1 MLTFNAKGLLVKFRR
16 YGMVLAIALL
26 SIGKLHAQIVLTQL
40 EQDGLLF
47 LREEEKLAR
56 DVYTALYASSGLQIF
71 SNISQSE
78 QRHMNAALTLLQT
91 YGLTD
96 PVSSNA
102 AGVFTNSD
110 LQSLY
115 DQLVAQGAASQIA
128 ALQVGVLI
136 EETDI
141 ADLEVAISN
150 TARPDVIRVY
160 NNLLKGSR
168 NHLSAFTN
176 NLAALG
182 GEPNPGQGNS
192 NLDPGTSVYEP
203 ISETLYIP
211 ALNFPDGQGGFVV
224 YDVMFRLVETL
235 PQTLE
240 LIAINTTSKLVSDL
254 HASYD
259 PATEILSVPRM
270 QVGAL
275 SIDSVAQA
283 QYSANLKLV
292 ENSPE
297 RILFSLVS
305 LAEL

>member
-1 MLTFNAKGLLVKFRR
+1 MQNFSRLVCSLSVFLLSGLLFAPCL
-16 YGMVLAIALL
+16 Y
-26 SIGKLHAQIVLTQL
+26 AQLNLTQL
-40 EQDGLLF
+40 EEQELLY

-56 DVYTALYASSGLQIF
+56 DVYTALYASSSLQIF

-78 QRHMNAALTLLQT
+78 QRHMNAALSLLQT

-96 PVSSNA
+96 PVGSNA
-102 AGVFTNSD
+102 AGVFTNSE

-141 ADLEVAISN
+141 ADLEAAIGN
-150 TARPDVIRVY
+150 TDKPDVIRVY

-203 ISETLYIP
+203 ISETLYLP

-240 LIAINTTSKLVSDL
+240 LIAINTTNKLASDI

-259 PATEILSVPRM
+259 PATEILTVPRL

-283 QYSANLKLV
+283 QYSANLSLV

-305 LAEL
+305 LAQL

>member
-1 MLTFNAKGLLVKFRR
+1 MIIKVMQNFSRLVCSLSVFLLSGLLFAPCL
-16 YGMVLAIALL
+16 Y
-26 SIGKLHAQIVLTQL
+26 AQLNLTQL
-40 EQDGLLF
+40 EEQELLY

-56 DVYTALYASSGLQIF
+56 DVYTALYASSSLQIF

-96 PVSSNA
+96 PVGSNA
-102 AGVFTNSD
+102 AGVFTNSE

-141 ADLEVAISN
+141 ADLEAAIGN
-150 TARPDVIRVY
+150 TDKPDVIRVY

-240 LIAINTTSKLVSDL
+240 LIAINTTNKLASDI

-259 PATEILSVPRM
+259 PATEILTVPRL

-283 QYSANLKLV
+283 QYSANLSLV

-305 LAEL
+305 LAQL

>member
-1 MLTFNAKGLLVKFRR
+1 MIIKVMQNFNRLVCSLSVFLLSGLLFAPCL
-16 YGMVLAIALL
+16 Y
-26 SIGKLHAQIVLTQL
+26 AQLNLTQL
-40 EQDGLLF
+40 EEQELLY

-56 DVYTALYASSGLQIF
+56 DVYTALYASSSLQIF

-96 PVSSNA
+96 PVGSNA
-102 AGVFTNSD
+102 AGVFTNSE

-141 ADLEVAISN
+141 ADLEAAIGN
-150 TARPDVIRVY
+150 TDKPDVIRVY

-240 LIAINTTSKLVSDL
+240 LIAINTTNKLASDI

-259 PATEILSVPRM
+259 PATEILTVPRL

-283 QYSANLKLV
+283 QYSANLSLV

-305 LAEL
+305 LAQL

>member
-1 MLTFNAKGLLVKFRR
+1 
-16 YGMVLAIALL
+16 
-26 SIGKLHAQIVLTQL
+26 
-40 EQDGLLF
+40 
-47 LREEEKLAR
+47 
-56 DVYTALYASSGLQIF
+56 
-71 SNISQSE
+71 
-78 QRHMNAALTLLQT
+78 MNAVLTLLQN

-96 PVSSNA
+96 PVGSNA
-102 AGVFTNSD
+102 AGVFTNAD

-115 DQLVAQGAASQIA
+115 DQLVALGSASQIA

-141 ADLEVAISN
+141 TDLEAAISN
-150 TARPDVIRVY
+150 TDKTDVIRVY
-160 NNLLKGSR
+160 NNLLKGSL

-182 GEPNPGQGNS
+182 GEPNPGQGNA

-240 LIAINTTSKLVSDL
+240 LIAINTTSRLASDI

-259 PATEILSVPRM
+259 PATEILTVPRL
-270 QVGAL
+270 QVGTL
-275 SIDSVAQA
+275 SIDSVALA

-292 ENSPE
+292 ENTPE

>member
-1 MLTFNAKGLLVKFRR
+1 MKNRDSSKSAATVSRWVLV
-16 YGMVLAIALL
+16 AIALL
-26 SIGKLHAQIVLTQL
+26 LSTQLQAQLTLTQV
-40 EQDGLLF
+40 EEDGLLF
-47 LREEEKLAR
+47 LREEEKLTR
-56 DVYTALYASSGLQIF
+56 DVYTALYETSGLQLF
-71 SNISQSE
+71 NNILQSE
-78 QRHMNAALTLLQT
+78 QRHMDSALTLITT
-91 YGLTD
+91 YGLVD
-96 PVSSNA
+96 PAAGNA

-115 DQLVAQGAASQIA
+115 DQLVAQGSASQIA

-141 ADLEVAISN
+141 ADLETAISN
-150 TARPDVIRVY
+150 TTKPDILRTY
-160 NNLLKGSR
+160 GNLLKGSQ

-192 NLDPGTSVYEP
+192 ALDPGTSVYEP
-203 ISETLYIP
+203 ISQTLYIP
-211 ALNFPDGQGGFVV
+211 ALNFPDSQGGFVV

-259 PATEILSVPRM
+259 PATETLTLPRLL
-270 QVGAL
+270 VGTL
-275 SIDSVAQA
+275 SIDSIAQA

-297 RILFSLVS
+297 RILFSVVS
-305 LAEL
+305 LSEL

>member
-1 MLTFNAKGLLVKFRR
+1 MKNRDTSKSAATVSRWALVT
-16 YGMVLAIALL
+16 IALL
-26 SIGKLHAQIVLTQL
+26 LSTQLQAQLTLTQV
-40 EQDGLLF
+40 EEDGLLF

-56 DVYTALYASSGLQIF
+56 DVYTALYETSGLQLF
-71 SNISQSE
+71 NNISQSE
-78 QRHMNAALTLLQT
+78 QRHMDSALTLITT
-91 YGLTD
+91 YGLVD
-96 PVSSNA
+96 PAAGNA

-115 DQLVAQGAASQIA
+115 DQLVAQGSVSQLA

-141 ADLEVAISN
+141 ADLETAISN
-150 TARPDVIRVY
+150 TTKPDILRTY
-160 NNLLKGSR
+160 GNLLKGSQ

-192 NLDPGTSVYEP
+192 ALDPGTSVYEP
-203 ISETLYIP
+203 ISQTLYIP

-254 HASYD
+254 HATYD
-259 PATEILSVPRM
+259 PATETLTLPRLL
-270 QVGAL
+270 VGTL
-275 SIDSVAQA
+275 SIDSIAQA

-297 RILFSLVS
+297 RILFSVVS
-305 LAEL
+305 LSEL

>member
-1 MLTFNAKGLLVKFRR
+1 MIG
-16 YGMVLAIALL
+16 IALQTSKRLAQKL
-26 SIGKLHAQIVLTQL
+26 SVILLLGSILTPPVSAQLSLSQL
-40 EQDGLLF
+40 EEQELLY

-56 DVYTALYASSGLQIF
+56 DVYTALFATSGLQIF
-71 SNISQSE
+71 GNIAQSE
-78 QRHMNAALTLLQT
+78 QQHMNAVLTLLQN

-96 PVSSNA
+96 PVGSNA
-102 AGVFTNSD
+102 AGVFTNAD

-141 ADLEVAISN
+141 TDLEAAISN
-150 TARPDVIRVY
+150 TDKTDVIRVY
-160 NNLLKGSR
+160 NNLLKGSL

-240 LIAINTTSKLVSDL
+240 LIAINTTSRLASDI

-259 PATEILSVPRM
+259 PATEILTVPRL
-270 QVGAL
+270 QVGTL
-275 SIDSVAQA
+275 SIDSVALA

-292 ENSPE
+292 ENTPE

>member
-1 MLTFNAKGLLVKFRR
+1 MFTCKAGKPSVLMRR
-16 YGMVLAIALL
+16 FSLIFAIALL
-26 SIGKLHAQIVLTQL
+26 AVGKLHAQLALTQI

-96 PVSSNA
+96 PVGSNA
-102 AGVFTNSD
+102 AGVFTNTD

-141 ADLEVAISN
+141 ADLEVAIGN
-150 TARPDVIRVY
+150 TDKPDVIRVY

-168 NHLSAFTN
+168 NHLSAFNN

-240 LIAINTTSKLVSDL
+240 LIAINTTTKLASDI

-259 PATEILSVPRM
+259 PATEILTVPRL

-283 QYSANLKLV
+283 QYSASLKLL
-292 ENSPE
+292 ENTPQ

>member
-1 MLTFNAKGLLVKFRR
+1 MIG
-16 YGMVLAIALL
+16 IALQTSKRLAQKL
-26 SIGKLHAQIVLTQL
+26 SVILLLGSILTPPVSAQLSLSQL
-40 EQDGLLF
+40 EEQELLY

-56 DVYTALYASSGLQIF
+56 DVYTALFATSGLQIF
-71 SNISQSE
+71 GNIAQSE
-78 QRHMNAALTLLQT
+78 QQHMNAVLTLLQN

-96 PVSSNA
+96 PVGSNA
-102 AGVFTNSD
+102 AGVFTNAD

-141 ADLEVAISN
+141 TDLEAAISN
-150 TARPDVIRVY
+150 TDKTDVIRVY
-160 NNLLKGSR
+160 NNLLKGSL

-182 GEPNPGQGNS
+182 GEPNPGQGNA

-240 LIAINTTSKLVSDL
+240 LIAINTTSRLASDI

-259 PATEILSVPRM
+259 PATEILTVPRL
-270 QVGAL
+270 QVGTL
-275 SIDSVAQA
+275 SIDSVALA

-292 ENSPE
+292 ENTPE

>member
-1 MLTFNAKGLLVKFRR
+1 MIG
-16 YGMVLAIALL
+16 IALQTSKRLAQKL
-26 SIGKLHAQIVLTQL
+26 SVILLLGSILTPPVSAQLSLSQL
-40 EQDGLLF
+40 EEQELLY

-56 DVYTALYASSGLQIF
+56 DVYTALFATSGLQIF
-71 SNISQSE
+71 GNIAQSE
-78 QRHMNAALTLLQT
+78 QQHMNAVLTLLQN

-96 PVSSNA
+96 PVGSNA
-102 AGVFTNSD
+102 AGMFTNAD

-141 ADLEVAISN
+141 TDLEAAISN
-150 TARPDVIRVY
+150 TDKTDVIRVY
-160 NNLLKGSR
+160 NNLLKGSL

-182 GEPNPGQGNS
+182 GEPNPGQGNA

-240 LIAINTTSKLVSDL
+240 LIAINTTSRLASDI

-259 PATEILSVPRM
+259 PATEILAVPRL
-270 QVGAL
+270 QVGTL
-275 SIDSVAQA
+275 SIDSVALA

-292 ENSPE
+292 ENTPE

>member
-1 MLTFNAKGLLVKFRR
+1 MIG
-16 YGMVLAIALL
+16 IALQTSKRLAQKL
-26 SIGKLHAQIVLTQL
+26 SVILLLGSILTPPVSAQLSLSQL
-40 EQDGLLF
+40 EEQELLY

-56 DVYTALYASSGLQIF
+56 DVYTALFATSGLQIF
-71 SNISQSE
+71 GNIAQSE
-78 QRHMNAALTLLQT
+78 QQHMNAVLTLLQN

-96 PVSSNA
+96 PVGSNA
-102 AGVFTNSD
+102 AGVFTNAD

-115 DQLVAQGAASQIA
+115 DQLVAQGASSQIA

-141 ADLEVAISN
+141 TDLEAAISN
-150 TARPDVIRVY
+150 TDKTDVIRVY
-160 NNLLKGSR
+160 NNLLKGSL

-240 LIAINTTSKLVSDL
+240 LIAINTTSRLASDI

-259 PATEILSVPRM
+259 PATEILTVPRL
-270 QVGAL
+270 QVGTL
-275 SIDSVAQA
+275 SIDSVALA

-292 ENSPE
+292 ENTPE

>member
-1 MLTFNAKGLLVKFRR
+1 M
-16 YGMVLAIALL
+16 
-26 SIGKLHAQIVLTQL
+26 
-40 EQDGLLF
+40 
-47 LREEEKLAR
+47 
-56 DVYTALYASSGLQIF
+56 
-71 SNISQSE
+71 
-78 QRHMNAALTLLQT
+78 
-91 YGLTD
+91 
-96 PVSSNA
+96 
-102 AGVFTNSD
+102 FTNAD

-141 ADLEVAISN
+141 TDLEAAISN
-150 TARPDVIRVY
+150 TDKTDVIRVY
-160 NNLLKGSR
+160 NNLLKGSL

-240 LIAINTTSKLVSDL
+240 LIAINTTSRLASDI

-259 PATEILSVPRM
+259 PATEILTVPRL
-270 QVGAL
+270 QVGTL
-275 SIDSVAQA
+275 SIDSVALA

-292 ENSPE
+292 ENTPE

>member
-1 MLTFNAKGLLVKFRR
+1 MIIKVMQNFNRLVCSLSVFLLSGLLFAPCL
-16 YGMVLAIALL
+16 Y
-26 SIGKLHAQIVLTQL
+26 AQLNLTQL
-40 EQDGLLF
+40 EEQELLY

-56 DVYTALYASSGLQIF
+56 DVYTVLYASSSLQIF

-91 YGLTD
+91 HGLTD
-96 PVSSNA
+96 PVGSNA
-102 AGVFTNSD
+102 AGVFTNSE

-141 ADLEVAISN
+141 ADLEAAIGN
-150 TARPDVIRVY
+150 TDKPDVIRVY

-168 NHLSAFTN
+168 NRLSAFTN

-182 GEPNPGQGNS
+182 GESNPGQGNS

-211 ALNFPDGQGGFVV
+211 ALNFPDGQGGVVV
-224 YDVMFRLVETL
+224 YDVMFRLVETS

-240 LIAINTTSKLVSDL
+240 LIAINTTNKLASDI

-259 PATEILSVPRM
+259 PAKEILTVPRL

-283 QYSANLKLV
+283 QYSANLSLV

-305 LAEL
+305 LAQL

>member
-1 MLTFNAKGLLVKFRR
+1 MIG
-16 YGMVLAIALL
+16 IALQTSKRLAQKL
-26 SIGKLHAQIVLTQL
+26 SVILLLGSILTPPVSAQLSLSQL
-40 EQDGLLF
+40 EEQELLY

-56 DVYTALYASSGLQIF
+56 DVYTALFATSGLQIF
-71 SNISQSE
+71 GNIAQSE
-78 QRHMNAALTLLQT
+78 QQHMNAVLTLLQN

-96 PVSSNA
+96 PVGSNA
-102 AGVFTNSD
+102 AGVFTNAD

-141 ADLEVAISN
+141 TDLEAAISN
-150 TARPDVIRVY
+150 TDKTDVIRVY
-160 NNLLKGSR
+160 NNLLKGSL

-240 LIAINTTSKLVSDL
+240 LIAINTTSRLASDI

-259 PATEILSVPRM
+259 PASETLAVPRL
-270 QVGAL
+270 QVGTL
-275 SIDSVAQA
+275 SIDSVALA

-292 ENSPE
+292 ENTPE

>member
-1 MLTFNAKGLLVKFRR
+1 MINVALQASKDLALSLGLFLLL
-16 YGMVLAIALL
+16 GVLFAPQVVAQL
-26 SIGKLHAQIVLTQL
+26 SLTQL
-40 EQDGLLF
+40 EEQELLY

-56 DVYTALYASSGLQIF
+56 DVYAALYASSGLQIF
-71 SNISQSE
+71 NNISQSE
-78 QRHMNAALTLLQT
+78 QRHMNAALTLLQN
-91 YGLTD
+91 YGLVD
-96 PVSSNA
+96 PVGSNA
-102 AGVFTNSD
+102 AGVFTNTD
-110 LQSLY
+110 LQSLH

-141 ADLEVAISN
+141 ADLEAAISN
-150 TARPDVIRVY
+150 TDKTDVIRVY
-160 NNLLKGSR
+160 NNLLKGSL

-240 LIAINTTSKLVSDL
+240 LIAINTTSKLASDI

-259 PATEILSVPRM
+259 PATEILAVPRL
-270 QVGAL
+270 QVGTL
-275 SIDSVAQA
+275 SIDSVALA
-283 QYSANLKLV
+283 QYSANLKLL
-292 ENSPE
+292 ENTPE

>member
-1 MLTFNAKGLLVKFRR
+1 MIIKVMQNFNRLVCSLSVFLLSGLLFAPCL
-16 YGMVLAIALL
+16 Y
-26 SIGKLHAQIVLTQL
+26 AQLNLTQL
-40 EQDGLLF
+40 EEQELLY

-56 DVYTALYASSGLQIF
+56 EVYTALYASSSLQIF

-96 PVSSNA
+96 PVGSNA
-102 AGVFTNSD
+102 AGVFTNSE

-141 ADLEVAISN
+141 ADLEAAIGN
-150 TARPDVIRVY
+150 TDKPDVIRVY

-240 LIAINTTSKLVSDL
+240 LIAINTTNKLASDI

-259 PATEILSVPRM
+259 PATEILTVPRL

-283 QYSANLKLV
+283 QYSANLSLV

-305 LAEL
+305 LAQL

>member
-1 MLTFNAKGLLVKFRR
+1 MIIKVMQNFSRLVCSLSVFLLSGLLFAPCL
-16 YGMVLAIALL
+16 Y
-26 SIGKLHAQIVLTQL
+26 AQLNLTQL
-40 EQDGLLF
+40 EEQELLY

-56 DVYTALYASSGLQIF
+56 DVYTALYASSSLQIF

-78 QRHMNAALTLLQT
+78 QRHMNAALSLLQT

-96 PVSSNA
+96 PVGSNA
-102 AGVFTNSD
+102 AGVFTNSE

-141 ADLEVAISN
+141 ADLEAAIGN
-150 TARPDVIRVY
+150 TDKPDVIRVY

-203 ISETLYIP
+203 ISETLYLP

-240 LIAINTTSKLVSDL
+240 LIAINTTNKLASDI

-259 PATEILSVPRM
+259 PATEILTVPRL

-283 QYSANLKLV
+283 QYSANLSLV

-305 LAEL
+305 LAQL